1 MTDSL
6 NPQADAVRMPAAA
19 LQAWAAGVLQA
30 FDVNACHAQATAQAL
45 VRTSLRGVDT
55 HGVARLPPYVQR
67 IREGTIHTRAKP
79 SLQERNGLLRCD
91 GDHAL
96 GQPVLELALRACL
109 DRVASQA
116 VVACHIEAC
125 GHLGALGVL
134 LLPAVD
140 QGCMALLCQRTP
152 SIMAMP
158 GATQP
163 ALGNNPIAFAA
174 PVAGRPPLVFDMALS
189 AVARGAVMAAARDG
203 HAQIPSHWA
212 LDAYGH
218 PTTDPHAALQG
229 AMQPMAGHKGLG
241 LAMVVEC
248 LAGALGGGLFQP
260 AVPGSAEGSAA
271 NACAF
276 LLVINPAL
284 AAPSP
289 QGFDNYMANWITG
302 LLAAQGTQGRY
313 PGLRQHECE
322 LQRRAEGI
330 PLSSALINEL
340 QALARLS
347 GVALAL

>member
-1 MTDSL
+1 
-6 NPQADAVRMPAAA
+6 
-19 LQAWAAGVLQA
+19 
-30 FDVNACHAQATAQAL
+30 
-45 VRTSLRGVDT
+45 
-55 HGVARLPPYVQR
+55 
-67 IREGTIHTRAKP
+67 
-79 SLQERNGLLRCD
+79 
-91 GDHAL
+91 
-96 GQPVLELALRACL
+96 
-109 DRVASQA
+109 
-116 VVACHIEAC
+116 
-125 GHLGALGVL
+125 
-134 LLPAVD
+134 
-140 QGCMALLCQRTP
+140 
-152 SIMAMP
+152 MAMP
-158 GATQP
+158 GATRP

-212 LDAYGH
+212 LDAHGH